1 MKVKQKM
8 TGHSGP
14 TVLSKKPKNQPQNTV
29 LIPLTKSRIPAT
41 EPSDLPALSLPIA
54 RQVAKIGE
62 RPMLVSAIASVAIIA
77 FGLSITA
84 ANPRSVSTTPSI
96 TMRQE
101 PMRTIRKAAPRRLP
115 VAKAQVILLSAA
127 AIAGVCA

>member
-1 MKVKQKM
+1 MAGGWCGIGSSRVVDVRYRRCTYRHLQCAGRRRSAIAPPRITKVKQKM

-54 RQVAKIGE
+54 KHAAKIRE
-62 RPMLVSAIASVAIIA
+62 RPML
-77 FGLSITA
+77 L
-84 ANPRSVSTTPSI
+84 
-96 TMRQE
+96 
-101 PMRTIRKAAPRRLP
+101 
-115 VAKAQVILLSAA
+115 
-127 AIAGVCA
+127 